1 MNTHTI
7 IENQNTLTLPI
18 KSKKLHQMTLQSVKR
33 LKTAEWKIREQ
44 LKMKNYL
51 PFFENCI

>member
-7 IENQNTLTLPI
+7 LENQNTLTLPI

-33 LKTAEWKIREQ
+33 LKTAEW
-44 LKMKNYL
+44 
-51 PFFENCI
+51 